1 MLKKILTYVVSLFLF
16 CSITHAED
24 INLHAKS
31 SILVEES
38 TGKVIYENNA
48 DEQLHPASMTKI
60 MSMILIFEAISD
72 GKISLSDDVVVS
84 KESAN
89 MGGSQVYLNEG
100 ETYKVEELLKAVS
113 IASAN
118 DAVVA
123 LAEKVSGTKEK
134 FVEKMNEKAR
144 MLKLKNTN
152 FINPHGLDDNN
163 HYSSARD
170 MAIMAKELLKYENVL
185 SYTSKYED
193 YFKKKDGSSI
203 WLVNTNKLVKFYNGM
218 DGLKTGYTEKAGY
231 CLTSTAKKNGLRLIA
246 VVMGEDS
253 IENRTED
260 TLKLMNYGFNTIK
273 KELIIDNNKVV
284 DKLKIDL
291 SSKKY
296 IDVYLKNDIV
306 KIYDINSSK
315 IKYNYKI
322 KYKDNIRVPLKKGS
336 IIGKIKVDLDDGT
349 SLSEDLII
357 KENINKIGFMKL
369 FRKNLNIFS
378 MGVN

>member
-1 MLKKILTYVVSLFLF
+1 MLKKILTCVVSLFLF

-60 MSMILIFEAISD
+60 MSMILIFEAINE
-72 GKISLSDDVVVS
+72 GKLSLSDDVVIS

-144 MLKLKNTN
+144 ILKLKNTN

-170 MAIMAKELLKYENVL
+170 MAFMAKELLKYENVL

-231 CLTSTAKKNGLRLIA
+231 CLTSTAKKNGLRLIT

-273 KELIIDNNKVV
+273 KELILDKNKVV
-284 DKLKIDL
+284 DKLKMDL

-322 KYKDNIRVPLKKGS
+322 KYKDNIRFPLKKGS

-357 KENINKIGFMKL
+357 KENVDKIGLMKL

>member
-1 MLKKILTYVVSLFLF
+1 MLKKILTCIVTLFLF
-16 CSITHAED
+16 CNITHAED
-24 INLHAKS
+24 MNLYAKS
-31 SILVEES
+31 SILIEES

-60 MSMILIFEAISD
+60 MSMILIFEAISE
-72 GKISLSDDVVVS
+72 GKLSLSDDVVIS

-134 FVEKMNEKAR
+134 FVEKMNEKAKS
-144 MLKLKNTN
+144 LKLKNTN

-273 KELIIDNNKVV
+273 KELILDKNKVV

-322 KYKDNIRVPLKKGS
+322 KYKDNIRVPLKKSS
-336 IIGKIKVDLDDGT
+336 IIGKIKVVLDDGT
-349 SLSEDLII
+349 SLNEDLII
-357 KENINKIGFMKL
+357 KENVNKINFMKL
-369 FRKNLNIFS
+369 FKKNLNIFS
-378 MGVN
+378 MGIN

>member
-1 MLKKILTYVVSLFLF
+1 MLKKILTCIVTLFLF

-24 INLHAKS
+24 MNLYAKS
-31 SILVEES
+31 SILIEES

-60 MSMILIFEAISD
+60 MSMILIFEAISE
-72 GKISLSDDVVVS
+72 GKISLSDDVVIS

-100 ETYKVEELLKAVS
+100 ETYKVGELLKAVS

-185 SYTSKYED
+185 DYTSKYED

-273 KELIIDNNKVV
+273 KELILGKNKVV

-336 IIGKIKVDLDDGT
+336 IVGKIKVDLDDGT

-357 KENINKIGFMKL
+357 KENVDKIGFMKL

-378 MGVN
+378 MGIN

>member
-1 MLKKILTYVVSLFLF
+1 MLKKILTCIVTLFLF
-16 CSITHAED
+16 CNITHAED
-24 INLHAKS
+24 MNLYAKS
-31 SILVEES
+31 SILIEES

-60 MSMILIFEAISD
+60 MSMILIFEAISE
-72 GKISLSDDVVVS
+72 GKLSLSDDVVIS

-134 FVEKMNEKAR
+134 FVEKMNEKAKS
-144 MLKLKNTN
+144 LKLKNTN

-273 KELIIDNNKVV
+273 KELILDKNKVV

-336 IIGKIKVDLDDGT
+336 IVGKIKVDLDDGT

-357 KENINKIGFMKL
+357 KENVDKISFMKL
-369 FRKNLNIFS
+369 FKKNLNIFS
-378 MGVN
+378 MGIN

>member
-1 MLKKILTYVVSLFLF
+1 MLKKILTCIVTLFLF
-16 CSITHAED
+16 CNITHAED
-24 INLHAKS
+24 MNLYAKS
-31 SILVEES
+31 SILIEES

-60 MSMILIFEAISD
+60 MSMILIFEAISE
-72 GKISLSDDVVVS
+72 GKISLSDDVVIS

-134 FVEKMNEKAR
+134 FVEKMNEKAKS
-144 MLKLKNTN
+144 LKLKNTN

-273 KELIIDNNKVV
+273 KELILDKNKVV

-322 KYKDNIRVPLKKGS
+322 KYKDNIRVPLKKSS
-336 IIGKIKVDLDDGT
+336 IIGKIKVVLDDGT
-349 SLSEDLII
+349 SLNEDLII
-357 KENINKIGFMKL
+357 KENVNKINFMKL
-369 FRKNLNIFS
+369 FKKNLNIFS
-378 MGVN
+378 MGIN